1 VTQQAP
7 TDAVTTHRPGF
18 QGELDSIRD
27 GVMALSRDVVVQI
40 ERAIWGLRNR
50 NPDICTT
57 VIEYDVELNERQ
69 RRIREMCFHIV
80 LTQAP
85 VAKDLREIFGYEH
98 MSSDLERIADHAVS
112 IAKIARSLCDLPDV
126 PPADSIIALSERC
139 VVQVRDMMDAVEGR
153 DVAEAREVAARDD
166 IVDGQ
171 YRRAFTSLVDAMTAD
186 GSLAVRAN
194 GLVFIA
200 HHLERV
206 ADRVIN
212 IAEELIFAETGG
224 LEDLR

>member
-1 VTQQAP
+1 MTQQTTEP
-7 TDAVTTHRPGF
+7 VTTHRPGF
-18 QGELDSIRD
+18 QAELDSIRD
-27 GVMALSRDVVVQI
+27 GVMSLSRDVVVQI
-40 ERAIWGLRNR
+40 ERAIWGLQNR
-50 NPDICTT
+50 NPDISTS

-98 MSSDLERIADHAVS
+98 MSSDLERIADNAVS
-112 IAKIARSLCDLPDV
+112 IARIARSLCDLPDV
-126 PPADSIIALSERC
+126 PSGAPIVGLSERC
-139 VVQVRDMMDAVEGR
+139 VMQVRDMMEAVEDR
-153 DVAEAREVAARDD
+153 DTAAAREVADRDD

-171 YRRAFTSLVDAMTAD
+171 YRRIFTSLVDAMTQD

-194 GLVFIA
+194 GLMFVA
-200 HHLERV
+200 HHLERI
-206 ADRVIN
+206 ADRVVN
-212 IAEELIFAETGG
+212 IAEELIFAETGA